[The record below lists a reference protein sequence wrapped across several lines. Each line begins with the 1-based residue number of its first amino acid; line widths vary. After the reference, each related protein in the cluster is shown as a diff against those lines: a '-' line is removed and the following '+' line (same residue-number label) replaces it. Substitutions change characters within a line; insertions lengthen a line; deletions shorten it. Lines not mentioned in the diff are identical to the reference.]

1 MRIGRYAPVVEKR
14 HNRINRIKLNPAE
27 EGLWHEQHNKDDAE
41 MKEEEQREV
50 LESGKISSERF
61 SIFWP
66 NVSASVHIL
75 LVLPGAHLSAY
86 FHIHRYYF

>member
-1 MRIGRYAPVVEKR
+1 MRIGRYAPVVEKQ
-14 HNRINRIKLNPAE
+14 HNRINRIKLNPTE

-61 SIFWP
+61 SIF
-66 NVSASVHIL
+66 
-75 LVLPGAHLSAY
+75 
-86 FHIHRYYF
+86 